1 MTSLVDLDVAYV
13 ATPKNVVRQMLSL
26 AGLRRGETFFDLGA
40 GDGRILIEAVRGFG
54 ARATGIEIDPQ
65 RVSRIKE
72 RLRSTG
78 IKAEIVQADLLDVD
92 LSTADVVALYLSE
105 SVNAKLAT
113 KLQKELKAGS
123 RIISLD
129 YPLPG
134 WVLEKEVTV
143 KGPLARKLFLYR
155 VSDVKTT
162 KG

>member
-1 MTSLVDLDVAYV
+1 VNSLVDLDVAYV
-13 ATPKNVVRQMLSL
+13 ATPKNIVRQMLSL
-26 AGLRRGETFFDLGA
+26 TGLRRGETLFDLGA

-78 IKAEIVQADLLDVD
+78 IKAEIVEADLLHVD
-92 LSTADVVALYLSE
+92 LCTADVVALYLSE
-105 SVNAKLAT
+105 SVNAKLAR

-123 RIISLD
+123 RVVSLD

-134 WVLEKEVTV
+134 WAPEKEVTV
-143 KGPLARKLFLYR
+143 KGRLPRKLFLYQ
-155 VSDVKTT
+155 VNDPKTMQD
-162 KG
+162 

>member
-1 MTSLVDLDVAYV
+1 MNSLVDLDVAYV

-26 AGLRRGETFFDLGA
+26 TGLRRGETLFDLGA

-78 IKAEIVQADLLDVD
+78 INADIVQADLLDVD
-92 LSTADVVALYLSE
+92 LSTADVVAMYLSE
-105 SVNAKLAT
+105 SVNAKLAP
-113 KLQKELKAGS
+113 KLQRELKAGS
-123 RIISLD
+123 RVISLD

-134 WVLEKEVTV
+134 WVPEKTVTV
-143 KGPLARKLFLYR
+143 KGPLARRLFLYQ
-155 VSDVKTT
+155 VSDTKTS
-162 KG
+162 KD